1 MAESADMMKPAASG
15 PESPGALP
23 RAIAQTQAE
32 MGRTIQEIKERISR
46 QHLMEEVD
54 KLRDQMMEAAREAAV
69 GRAEEAANSAR
80 QTVREM
86 LNGVVETV
94 KVHPILTLLTAGLL
108 GFLVYWLRSR

>member
-1 MAESADMMKPAASG
+1 MADSADMMKPAASA
-15 PESPGALP
+15 PESPEAL
-23 RAIAQTQAE
+23 RGEIAQTRAE

-46 QHLMEEVD
+46 QHLKEEAD
-54 KLRDQMMEAAREAAV
+54 KLRDQAMEAAREAAV
-69 GRAEEAANSAR
+69 GRAQETASSAR

-86 LNGVVETV
+86 LNGVVETI